1 MVAIDRLKNAINNS
15 SELSVRGENRKAL
28 TLLDDEIAN
37 AVGENKSIWVCTL
50 SRHASTIADQMGDL
64 GLVRQY
70 REQCLAH
77 DPDNPLTLLSVAEV
91 LDRQGEKASSK
102 SYAIRAYQL
111 AAQRGTEL
119 DRSASVGHRPM
130 GTQNPFGI
138 PKGLLPRLHKLTES
152 AVVKLPV
159 LSLPKRLGFGR
170 RALLRLGGGM
180 RK

>member
-15 SELSVRGENRKAL
+15 SELSGRGENRKAL

-50 SRHASTIADQMGDL
+50 SRHASAIADQMGDL

-102 SYAIRAYQL
+102 NYAIMAYQL

-119 DRSASVGHRPM
+119 DRSV
-130 GTQNPFGI
+130 
-138 PKGLLPRLHKLTES
+138 LES
-152 AVVKLPV
+152 ISRQWPEIGKQ
-159 LSLPKRLGFGR
+159 
-170 RALLRLGGGM
+170 
-180 RK
+180 